1 MRKGWK
7 TRIPER
13 MYFEEKREKRENREN
28 KRAFLAKV
36 QRKIE
41 EDMKEHLH
49 EMKEHNA
56 TH

>member
-13 MYFEEKREKRENREN
+13 VYFEEKRENREN
-28 KRAFLAKV
+28 KRAF
-36 QRKIE
+36 IE
-41 EDMKEHLH
+41 MVKRRMAEDMH
-49 EMKEHNA
+49 EYFEQQMKDNNA

>member
-13 MYFEEKREKRENREN
+13 MYFEEKRENREN
-28 KRAFLAKV
+28 KRAFLAMV

-41 EDMKEHLH
+41 EDMKEYLN

>member
-13 MYFEEKREKRENREN
+13 MYFEEKRENREN
-28 KRAFLAKV
+28 KRAFLRMV

-41 EDMKEHLH
+41 EDMAEYFEQVKEN
-49 EMKEHNA
+49 NA